1 MSVEEA
7 KKHIARAKK
16 QLEKVQTA
24 WWDPQDAEQAVTWAF
39 YAYENCV
46 TALAER
52 YGYQWA
58 PNHRKKAELART
70 LHDDGLISRDVGD
83 DLEELNR
90 LRKDVAYGEPG
101 YDLSAVDLEELVSEL
116 EAFVDEVESRISSS
130 K

>member
-1 MSVEEA
+1 MSIDEA
-7 KKHIARAKK
+7 KKHVARAKK

-24 WWDPQDAEQAVTWAF
+24 SWEPQDPEQAVTWAF

-52 YGYQWA
+52 YEYQWT
-58 PNHRKKAELART
+58 PNHYKKAELART
-70 LHDDGLISRDVGD
+70 LHDRGFISRDIGD
-83 DLEELNR
+83 DLEELNS

-101 YDLSAVDLEELVSEL
+101 YDLLTVDLEELATEL
-116 EAFVDEVESRISSS
+116 EQFVDEVESHIGSS